1 MCYGCSQA
9 TSNDWTE
16 SLRYFFEDFA
26 LDTDRREL
34 RRGTALVAVEPQVFD
49 LLVHLVQ
56 HRDRVVSKDEL
67 LASVWHGRNVSESAL
82 FNRINAARSAIG
94 DAGDQQRLIK
104 TLPRKGVRF
113 VGEVREH
120 ETSAVVDVHHDAA
133 MHVASVIDISAHG
146 GARSLSLPD
155 RPSIAVLPFANM
167 SADPDQEYFAD
178 GISEDLITGLA
189 RIRWL
194 FVIARNST
202 FVYKHRAV
210 DVKQV
215 SRELGVRYVL
225 EGSVRRA
232 GNQLRIS
239 AQLIDALTGG
249 HHWAERYDRE
259 LGDIF
264 AVQDEITRSVAAAI
278 EPRLMA
284 AEGVRALS
292 RSSDDLGAWELVA
305 RAQTH
310 VWRLTRPEYETA
322 ISALKRA
329 VEAHPDYAPAQSLL
343 GFSLVFASHMGWVDR
358 DKGWLVGRQHALRA
372 IALDDRDPWG
382 HIALGYCAMM
392 EKRTEESI
400 AAFRR
405 AVKLNP
411 NSAAA
416 HSHLSRGLAFAGQD
430 REAIEHGE
438 DAIRLSPLDP
448 DMALFLG
455 GIAVAHYAARRYA
468 EAAHYATEAVRVRP
482 GFQGAQSMRCASLAQ
497 AGRVDEARSFLATAR
512 REQPGLSI
520 HWLRANVPYQTHELL
535 ERYLEG
541 MRNAGLTED

>member
-1 MCYGCSQA
+1 M
-9 TSNDWTE
+9 
-16 SLRYFFEDFA
+16 RYLFGDCA

-49 LLVHLVQ
+49 LLVHLIR
-56 HRDRVVSKDEL
+56 HRDHVVSKDDL
-67 LASVWHGRNVSESAL
+67 LASVWHGRIVSESAL
-82 FNRINAARSAIG
+82 FNRINAARGAIG
-94 DAGDQQRLIK
+94 DTGGMQRLIK
-104 TLPRKGVRF
+104 TLPRKGLRF
-113 VGEVREH
+113 VGEVSED
-120 ETSAVVDVHHDAA
+120 ETSIVGAIHPGPATHLARTVD
-133 MHVASVIDISAHG
+133 ASASAKDL
-146 GARSLSLPD
+146 SLPLPD
-155 RPSIAVLPFANM
+155 RPSLAVLPFANM
-167 SADPDQEYFAD
+167 SGDPDQEYFAD
-178 GISEDLITGLA
+178 GMSEDLITGLS

-232 GNQLRIS
+232 GNRLRIS
-239 AQLIDALTGG
+239 AQLIDAMTGG

-264 AVQDEITRSVAAAI
+264 AVQDEITRNVAAAI
-278 EPRLMA
+278 EPHLLA

-310 VWRLTRPEYETA
+310 VWRLTRLDYETA
-322 ISALKRA
+322 IEALARA
-329 VEAHPDYAPAQSLL
+329 VEAYPDYASARSLL
-343 GFSLVFASHMGWVDR
+343 GFCLVFAAHMGWIDR
-358 DKGWLVGRQHALRA
+358 GQGLRDGRQHATRA

-392 EKRTEESI
+392 ERRTEESI
-400 AAFRR
+400 AALHR
-405 AVKLNP
+405 ALNLNP

-416 HSHLSRGLAFAGQD
+416 HAHLSRGFAFAGRY

-438 DAIRLSPLDP
+438 DAIRLSPIDP
-448 DMALFLG
+448 EMALFLG
-455 GIAVAHYAARRYA
+455 GFAAANYAAGRYA
-468 EAAHYATEAVRVRP
+468 EAAYYATEAARLRP
-482 GFQGAQSMRCASLAQ
+482 GFQGVQRMRCASLAQ
-497 AGRVDEARSFLATAR
+497 AGRVDEARLLLATIL
-512 REQPGLSI
+512 REQPQLSI
-520 HWLRANVPYQTHELL
+520 DWVKANVPYQTPELL

-541 MRNAGLTED
+541 MRKAGLGDD

>member
-1 MCYGCSQA
+1 VLQSATVGCCVRDR
-9 TSNDWTE
+9 T
-16 SLRYFFEDFA
+16 LRYLFEDCA

-34 RRGTALVAVEPQVFD
+34 RRGDALVAIEPQVFD
-49 LLVHLVQ
+49 LLVHLIR
-56 HRDRVVSKDEL
+56 HRDRVVSKDDL
-67 LASVWHGRNVSESAL
+67 LASIWHGRIVSESAL
-82 FNRINAARSAIG
+82 FNRINAARGAIG
-94 DAGDQQRLIK
+94 DTGDQQRLIK
-104 TLPRKGVRF
+104 TLPRRGMRF
-113 VGEVREH
+113 IGDVRE
-120 ETSAVVDVHHDAA
+120 EE
-133 MHVASVIDISAHG
+133 ISAMAVAQSG
-146 GARSLSLPD
+146 PATRSRTGAASGHDPYLPLPD

-167 SADPDQEYFAD
+167 SDDPDQEYFAD
-178 GISEDLITGLA
+178 GISEDLITSLA

-232 GNQLRIS
+232 GDRLRIS
-239 AQLIDALTGG
+239 AQLVDAMTGG
-249 HHWAERYDRE
+249 HHWAERYDRD

-278 EPRLMA
+278 EPHLLA

-310 VWRLTRPEYETA
+310 VWRLTWPDYETA
-322 ISALKRA
+322 IEALKRT
-329 VEAHPDYAPAQSLL
+329 VEAHSDYAPARSLL
-343 GFSLVFASHMGWVDR
+343 GFCLVIAAHMGWIER
-358 DKGWLVGRQHALRA
+358 DQGLPPGRQHALRA
-372 IALDDRDPWG
+372 VTLDDRDPWG
-382 HIALGYCAMM
+382 HIALGYWAMM
-392 EKRTEESI
+392 ERRTDESI

-411 NSAAA
+411 NSAASHA
-416 HSHLSRGLAFAGQD
+416 HLSRGLAFAGQD

-455 GIAVAHYAARRYA
+455 GIA
-468 EAAHYATEAVRVRP
+468 AAHYAGGRYAESARYATEAARLRP
-482 GFQGAQSMRCASLAQ
+482 GFQGVKRMRCASLAQ
-497 AGRVDEARSFLATAR
+497 AGQIDEARSFLAAVR
-512 REQPGLSI
+512 REQPELSMDWI
-520 HWLRANVPYQTHELL
+520 KANVPYQTPELM
-535 ERYLEG
+535 ERYMEG
-541 MRNAGLTED
+541 MRKAGLSEA